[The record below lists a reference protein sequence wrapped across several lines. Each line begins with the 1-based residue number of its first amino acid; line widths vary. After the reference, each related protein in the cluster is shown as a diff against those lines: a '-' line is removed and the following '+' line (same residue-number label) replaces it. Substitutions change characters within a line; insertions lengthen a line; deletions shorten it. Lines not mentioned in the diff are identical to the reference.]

1 MDLYILRHAI
11 AVDRDDPSFPHDS
24 ERPLTAKGTAK
35 LRKVVRGMKAL
46 GLSFDL
52 ILTSPY
58 VRARETAE
66 LVADELGAAIK
77 VERTPHLAP
86 DGNPRALMELVG
98 SRRRE
103 GESILL
109 VGHEP
114 CLSQLISVL
123 VSGDARTAITMKK
136 AGLCRLAIEA
146 PRYGRCASLEWLLT
160 PAQAEKFR

>member
-11 AVDRDDPSFPHDS
+11 AVNREDPSCPRDS
-24 ERPLTAKGTAK
+24 ERPLTAKGAAK

-58 VRARETAE
+58 VRARQTAE
-66 LVADELGAAIK
+66 LVADDLGAATK

-86 DGNPRALMELVG
+86 DGDPRALMDLIG
-98 SRRRE
+98 SRPDE
-103 GESILL
+103 GGRILV

-114 CLSQLISVL
+114 YLGQLISVL
-123 VSGDARTAITMKK
+123 VSGDERTAITMKK
-136 AGLCRLAIEA
+136 AGLCRLAIQA

-160 PAQAEKFR
+160 PAQLERIR